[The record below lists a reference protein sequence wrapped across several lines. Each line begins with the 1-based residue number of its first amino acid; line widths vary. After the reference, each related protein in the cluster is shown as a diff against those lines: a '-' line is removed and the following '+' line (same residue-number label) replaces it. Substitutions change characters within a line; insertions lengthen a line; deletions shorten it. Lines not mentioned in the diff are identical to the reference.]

1 MENNNNN
8 NMTSSITKSPI
19 SLWDTLPKEIVQE
32 ITDYN
37 KIPYLDELRA
47 KTLRRL
53 PNPNKSLAGGRLM
66 SLCDWIDHKRNRQD
80 QRNLYGDNFYVY
92 KGKLSNPCREHVML
106 SMNKNNLRIR
116 REMKTI
122 TMIHHLMKV

>member
-1 MENNNNN
+1 M
-8 NMTSSITKSPI
+8 KSTI
-19 SLWDTLPKEIVQE
+19 NLWDTLPHEIVQE

-53 PNPNKSLAGGRLM
+53 PNPDKSLPGGRSM
-66 SLCDWIDHKRNRQD
+66 PLCDWIDHKRNRQD

-92 KGKLSNPCREHVML
+92 KGKLSYPCREHVML

-116 REMKTI
+116 RGMKTR
-122 TMIHHLMKV
+122 TMVNHLMKV